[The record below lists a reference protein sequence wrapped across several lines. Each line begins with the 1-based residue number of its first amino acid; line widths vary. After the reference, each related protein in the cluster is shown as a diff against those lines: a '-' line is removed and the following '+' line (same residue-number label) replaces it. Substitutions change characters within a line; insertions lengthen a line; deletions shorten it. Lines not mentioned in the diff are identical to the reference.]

1 MVAYGVA
8 NMINDAW
15 TEQVVKRGWTDWTV
29 PSMLRP
35 DLSAAWGLLLL
46 GMVALRF
53 LVFRPAIED
62 ASSGRA
68 GKIAELET
76 RGGLA

>member
-1 MVAYGVA
+1 
-8 NMINDAW
+8 
-15 TEQVVKRGWTDWTV
+15 
-29 PSMLRP
+29 
-35 DLSAAWGLLLL
+35 
-46 GMVALRF
+46 MVALRF